1 MAYFRDLS
9 PYEYGLHWGGV
20 RGALNVGWLALGHSF
35 ETEQALGSDL
45 NLLWAHC
52 KVAVPATRGLH
63 PCAFCSDW
71 SSDRFRVIRNG
82 ETLMLGY
89 SEIRV
94 IGPSRQSYAAP
105 SLIFHYVNEHR
116 YKPPD
121 VFLSAL
127 RTGPMLPSE
136 AYFEE
141 QRRGYNQFWI
151 RGLFESRVFLSANW
165 GPRSVCLWRC

>member
-9 PYEYGLHWGGV
+9 PYEYGLRWGGV
-20 RGALNVGWLALGHSF
+20 RGAQNVGWLALGHSF
-35 ETEQALGSDL
+35 ETEQALESDL
-45 NLLWAHC
+45 DLLWAHC
-52 KVAVPATRGLH
+52 KVAVHATRGLH

-71 SSDRFRVIRNG
+71 ISDGFRVMRNG

-94 IGPSRQSYAAP
+94 IGPSGQSYAAP

-116 YKPPD
+116 YKPPN

-127 RTGPMLPSE
+127 RTGPTPPSE
-136 AYFEE
+136 AFFEAL
-141 QRRGYNQFWI
+141 RT
-151 RGLFESRVFLSANW
+151 RGLEW
-165 GPRSVCLWRC
+165 GSTVR